1 MPLPGMLQKR
11 SLNDLE
17 VNMPSLLD
25 AAEAFSKLGKKSVEI
40 DQAACVRV
48 RHRHASCMACFQVC
62 AHEAIARD
70 DDGLLAI
77 DNHLC
82 TAAVPVQAFAQRVR
96 CNLSKMFPSLFRLRS
111 RVLPNRRTPCKMIR
125 TRAAQMAFTPKGP
138 VARSRSA
145 ANICAIKRLHAAPN
159 QQTERKQ
166 ATRLLFPVLPRLM
179 NLLSSPP
186 PARALS
192 FAIAVPIAPSARM
205 RRAVLSRK

>member
-1 MPLPGMLQKR
+1 MPLPGMLQKQ

-62 AHEAIARD
+62 AHEAITRD

-82 TAAVPVQAFAQRVR
+82 TGCGACASVCPTSALQLIEDVPELVQAAIESVAEQADALQDDT
-96 CNLSKMFPSLFRLRS
+96 NLS
-111 RVLPNRRTPCKMIR
+111 
-125 TRAAQMAFTPKGP
+125 
-138 VARSRSA
+138 SA
-145 ANICAIKRLHAAPN
+145 DGLHAERPCGTLTISCEYLRN
-159 QQTERKQ
+159 QGGCTQHRTSRQ
-166 ATRLLFPVLPRLM
+166 SGSR
-179 NLLSSPP
+179 
-186 PARALS
+186 
-192 FAIAVPIAPSARM
+192 
-205 RRAVLSRK
+205 RRACCSLSCRA

>member
-82 TAAVPVQAFAQRVR
+82 TGCGACASVCPTSALQLVEDVPELVR
-96 CNLSKMFPSLFRLRS
+96 RS
-111 RVLPNRRTPCKMIR
+111 
-125 TRAAQMAFTPKGP
+125 Q
-138 VARSRSA
+138 S
-145 ANICAIKRLHAAPN
+145 
-159 QQTERKQ
+159 
-166 ATRLLFPVLPRLM
+166 
-179 NLLSSPP
+179 
-186 PARALS
+186 
-192 FAIAVPIAPSARM
+192 
-205 RRAVLSRK
+205 